1 MITIESLIRT
11 ASGIASGVIAVAA
24 AHDEEVLK
32 AVCEA
37 KHKNIASAVLIGDT
51 ARIRGILA
59 ELGEDADG
67 FELMEAESDAECAA
81 KAVSAVRSGRAN
93 LLMKGILNTADLMRA
108 VLDKEN
114 GIRTERLISHVMLYQ
129 PAGYRMMALTDGG
142 MNPFPDLAKK
152 IQILENAA
160 ILMRSIGF
168 ERLYAACICGAET
181 VNPKIQSMVDAQEL
195 AGMTERWGR
204 YDMQVYG
211 PVGLDLA
218 VSLEACA
225 HKKYNAPGAGMAD
238 ILLAP
243 NYEVGNAMGK
253 AMSLFGGAKNAGI
266 IVGARVPIV
275 LVSRSDN
282 AETKLASIALG
293 AVAARG

>member
-11 ASGIASGVIAVAA
+11 ASGMASGVIAVAA

-37 KHKNIASAVLIGDT
+37 KRKNIANAILVGNVI
-51 ARIRGILA
+51 RIKSILS
-59 ELGEDADG
+59 ELGEEDSG
-67 FELMEAESDAECAA
+67 FELIPADSDADCAA
-81 KAVSAVRSGRAN
+81 
-93 LLMKGILNTADLMRA
+93 TADLMRA

-114 GIRTERLISHVMLYQ
+114 GIRTQRLISHVMLYQ
-129 PAGYRMMALTDGG
+129 PAGHRLMAVTDGG
-142 MNPFPDLAKK
+142 MNPFPDIAKK
-152 IQILENAA
+152 TDILENAA
-160 ILMRSIGF
+160 ITMKSIGF
-168 ERLYAACICGAET
+168 GKLYAACICGAEV

-195 AGMTERWGR
+195 AGMSERWSK

-218 VSLEACA
+218 VSREACA

-238 ILLAP
+238 ILLVP

-266 IVGARVPIV
+266 IVGAKVPIV

-282 AETKLASIALG
+282 AETKLASIAFG
-293 AVAARG
+293 VVAARG

>member
-1 MITIESLIRT
+1 MIIIESLIRT
-11 ASGIASGVIAVAA
+11 ASGMASGVIAVAA

-37 KHKNIASAVLIGDT
+37 KRKNIANAILVGNVI
-51 ARIRGILA
+51 RIKSILS
-59 ELGEDADG
+59 ELGEEDSG
-67 FELMEAESDAECAA
+67 FELIPADSDADCAA

-129 PAGYRMMALTDGG
+129 PAGYRL
-142 MNPFPDLAKK
+142 PFPDLAKK
-152 IQILENAA
+152 TEILENAA
-160 ILMRSIGF
+160 ITMKSIGF
-168 ERLYAACICGAET
+168 GRLYAACICGAET

-195 AGMTERWGR
+195 AGMSERWSKH
-204 YDMQVYG
+204 DMQVYG

-218 VSLEACA
+218 VSREACA

-238 ILLAP
+238 ILLVP

-253 AMSLFGGAKNAGI
+253 AMSLFGGAKSAGI
-266 IVGARVPIV
+266 IVGAKVPIV

-282 AETKLASIALG
+282 AETKLASIAFG

>member
-1 MITIESLIRT
+1 MGDVKMITIESLIRT
-11 ASGIASGVIAVAA
+11 ASGMASGVIAVAA

-37 KHKNIASAVLIGDT
+37 KRKNIANAILVGNVI
-51 ARIRGILA
+51 RIKSILS
-59 ELGEDADG
+59 ELGEEDSG
-67 FELMEAESDAECAA
+67 FELIPAEGDADCAA
-81 KAVSAVRSGRAN
+81 KAVGAVRSGRAN

-129 PAGYRMMALTDGG
+129 PAGYRLMAVTDGG

-152 IQILENAA
+152 TEILENAA
-160 ILMRSIGF
+160 
-168 ERLYAACICGAET
+168 
-181 VNPKIQSMVDAQEL
+181 KIQSMVDAQEL
-195 AGMTERWGR
+195 AGMSERWSK

-218 VSLEACA
+218 VSREACA

-238 ILLAP
+238 ILLVP

-253 AMSLFGGAKNAGI
+253 AMSLFGGAKSAGI
-266 IVGARVPIV
+266 IVGAKVPIV

-282 AETKLASIALG
+282 AETKLASIAFG

>member
-1 MITIESLIRT
+1 MRLNSVSPLTIETQTALLDLLLIHQPAGKYAAGYRQMEKAYKAGKVHAIGLSNFNKAQIEELLSLC
-11 ASGIASGVIAVAA
+11 
-24 AHDEEVLK
+24 EVNPTVLQTELHPYHQKPEMK
-32 AVCEA
+32 AF
-37 KHKNIASAVLIGDT
+37 L
-51 ARIRGILA
+51 
-59 ELGEDADG
+59 
-67 FELMEAESDAECAA
+67 
-81 KAVSAVRSGRAN
+81 
-93 LLMKGILNTADLMRA
+93 
-108 VLDKEN
+108 KEN

-129 PAGYRMMALTDGG
+129 PAGYRLMAVTDGG

-152 IQILENAA
+152 TEILENAA
-160 ILMRSIGF
+160 ITMKSIGF
-168 ERLYAACICGAET
+168 GKLYAACICGAET

-195 AGMTERWGR
+195 AGISERWSK

-218 VSLEACA
+218 VSREACA

-238 ILLAP
+238 ILLVP

-253 AMSLFGGAKNAGI
+253 AMSLFGGAKSAGI
-266 IVGARVPIV
+266 IVGAKVPIV

-282 AETKLASIALG
+282 AETKLASIAFG